1 MPRNTKLCNGY
12 RHLNHSNGTKACGPT
27 DSGEWEI
34 GYLKPA
40 SLENGVMRKM
50 VALSACCFVP
60 GIRVWGKHMLGRKDS
75 SLVKD
80 SSDVADN

>member
-1 MPRNTKLCNGY
+1 MRSNTKLCNGY
-12 RHLNHSNGTKACGPT
+12 RHLNHSNDTKAYGPT
-27 DSGEWEI
+27 DSEGWEI

-40 SLENGVMRKM
+40 SSENGVMRKM

-60 GIRVWGKHMLGRKDS
+60 GIQVWGKHMLGRKDS